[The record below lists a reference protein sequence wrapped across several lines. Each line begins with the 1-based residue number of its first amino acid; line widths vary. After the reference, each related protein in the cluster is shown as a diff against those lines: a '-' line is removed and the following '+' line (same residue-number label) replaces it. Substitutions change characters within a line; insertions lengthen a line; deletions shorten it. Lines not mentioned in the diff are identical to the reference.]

1 MSQKEQRDK
10 GMDKFLFACRLTL
23 IGILISFMGWCF
35 EKAGRLIIYNARGD
49 RGLLFLPVCPIYG
62 ACIIL
67 SFVLFGT
74 PKNIGGLIGEPLKE
88 ARLGGRITSTPVGR
102 LSLYFVLTT
111 LTATIAELLTG
122 LACRAIGITLW
133 DYSERAFNLFGI
145 VCLEY
150 SLLWGALVTLFFVTL
165 WKGLYGLALRIP
177 PSTCKI
183 LAVILASIISADFVT
198 ATIIGAYKAL

>member
-74 PKNIGGLIGEPLKE
+74 PKNIGGLIGEPLKRNSLGK
-88 ARLGGRITSTPVGR
+88 RLISTPVHR
-102 LSLYFVLTT
+102 FFIYFILTT
-111 LTATIAELLTG
+111 LASTIAELLTG
-122 LACRAIGITLW
+122 LAYRAIGITLW

-145 VCLEY
+145 VCLGY
-150 SLLWGALVTLFFVTL
+150 SLLWGFLVTLFFATL
-165 WKGLYGLALRIP
+165 WETLYRLALRIP